1 MTVAHHLRLD
11 PIACDG
17 RGNCQE
23 LLPEMIRPDR
33 WGFPIVDRGPV
44 PAHLV
49 SEARRAVDLCPLL
62 ALRLERAQVAT
73 S

>member
-1 MTVAHHLRLD
+1 MTVADHLRLD

-23 LLPEMIRPDR
+23 LLPEMIRADR
-33 WGFPIVDRGPV
+33 WGYPVVDKGPV
-44 PAHLV
+44 PAHLAAQ
-49 SEARRAVDLCPLL
+49 ARRTVDLCPLL
-62 ALRLERAQVAT
+62 ALRLERAAEL